1 MKLAI
6 VAVAAAFSFNVF
18 AAEPAKAEAP
28 KAEAPKAQAAPAPPQ
43 VTETPADKLG
53 TLATGFGLAVGAK
66 APNATLTDVAGKNQT
81 LADLYKAGPT
91 FVVFYRGG
99 WCPFC
104 NVQLNQLSKA
114 QAEFEKRGV
123 KLAAISVD
131 VPNEGA
137 KTQAK
142 NGVPFA
148 ILSDSKLVAHK
159 AFKVM
164 RTPGADEAKA
174 LAGYGIDLKAYSGE
188 AHGSFAVP
196 AMFLVDKKGTIRFA
210 HADED
215 YKTRP
220 STKQMLEIAEKMAA
234 K

>member
-1 MKLAI
+1 MKFAIAVFVTSSLSFTALA
-6 VAVAAAFSFNVF
+6 S
-18 AAEPAKAEAP
+18 EPAKAEAL
-28 KAEAPKAQAAPAPPQ
+28 KAEAAPAGPQ

-53 TLATGFGLAVGAK
+53 TLAPGFGLAVGTEA
-66 APNATLTDVAGKNQT
+66 NATLTD
-81 LADLYKAGPT
+81 
-91 FVVFYRGG
+91 
-99 WCPFC
+99 
-104 NVQLNQLSKA
+104 
-114 QAEFEKRGV
+114 
-123 KLAAISVD
+123 ISVD

-188 AHGSFAVP
+188 THGSFAVP
-196 AMFLVDKKGTIRFA
+196 SMFFVDKKGIIRFA

-220 STKQMLEIAEKMAA
+220 STKQMIEIAEKLSA